1 MPCLTSIPICGQ
13 PKDGLSGE
21 GRCCLEQHAPRFP
34 VLLSGCRAPPRPPHP
49 RARAGPLPQC
59 QRCGLLILTCSSP
72 TCQDERQEMGSSV
85 PTAEVVGPHGIASH
99 AGHRI
104 LEANLTRADL
114 RPGWSR
120 TAHPGCRAPRTEPL
134 LTTDRPQP
142 GWLPP
147 LPVTGATSSEGHPPG
162 APRCPQGPDPEPAH
176 FLQPLPALLACFRAI
191 NVELSL

>member
-1 MPCLTSIPICGQ
+1 MLPGTACPQVSSVAVRLQSTP
-13 PKDGLSGE
+13 
-21 GRCCLEQHAPRFP
+21 H
-34 VLLSGCRAPPRPPHP
+34 PPHP

-85 PTAEVVGPHGIASH
+85 PTAEVLGPHGIASH

-134 LTTDRPQP
+134 LTTEPAA
-142 GWLPP
+142 WLAPTAASDWSHLLRRSPP
-147 LPVTGATSSEGHPPG
+147 RGSPLSPG
-162 APRCPQGPDPEPAH
+162 A
-176 FLQPLPALLACFRAI
+176 
-191 NVELSL
+191 